1 MKEFQLKKINLIILL
16 FTLLTTGCDNSSK
29 KFQID
34 ISEKIEALE
43 KKTEELDTEVF
54 LVKMNQD
61 KFSSTSFDPAD
72 SKGYQRV
79 DTTSGTF
86 LISLQDVTPYLDGV
100 KVNLQIGNIQFASYS
115 GFSLK
120 ISYGKRYP
128 KYDEKETS
136 EEKRNKREIYSKSK
150 REKEESFTKVLRPA
164 TWNSVIVFLPDIK
177 PTEFGYMNVS
187 MVTNIVRMSIN

>member
-1 MKEFQLKKINLIILL
+1 MEFQVKKLSLIILL
-16 FTLLTTGCDNSSK
+16 FTLLATGCDNSSK
-29 KFQID
+29 NSQNAITT
-34 ISEKIEALE
+34 KIEALE
-43 KKTEELDTEVF
+43 KKTEELDTDVF

-72 SKGYQRV
+72 GKGYQRV

-86 LISLQDVTPYLDGV
+86 LISLQDVTPHLDGV
-100 KVNLQIGNIQFASYS
+100 KVILHIGNIQYASYS
-115 GFSLK
+115 GFKLK
-120 ISYGKRYP
+120 INYGKRYP

-136 EEKRNKREIYSKSK
+136 EERRNKRELYSKSK

-164 TWNSVIVFLPDIK
+164 TWNSVTVFLPDIK

-187 MVTNIVRMSIN
+187 MITNTVVMNVN